1 MAGAGP
7 PASTIL
13 ATTIRF
19 ALSPYLGG
27 QGEKEA
33 MYPLRSTDSKGG
45 QLAGKNRYVI
55 HFAAAPPVNA
65 FWSLTVYNAAD
76 KMLIDN
82 PIQRYKVG
90 SDTPGL
96 KTRPDGSFEVLLQS
110 DKPKGEF
117 AANWL
122 PAPSGPFYMILRL
135 TSRQTASCPGD
146 MRCRRSSCKIDPRHN
161 G

>member
-1 MAGAGP
+1 
-7 PASTIL
+7 
-13 ATTIRF
+13 
-19 ALSPYLGG
+19 
-27 QGEKEA
+27 

-45 QLAGKNRYVI
+45 QLAGKHRYVI
-55 HFAAAPPVNA
+55 RFAAAPPVNA

-96 KTRPDGSFEVLLQS
+96 KTRPDCSFEVPLQS

-135 TSRQTASCPGD
+135 YRPTDGVLSGRYALPQVESV
-146 MRCRRSSCKIDPRHN
+146 K
-161 G
+161 